1 MNERPIEPVS
11 EYFSVKVS
19 KDDREIIRILQE
31 KMDYKIVIQRVMKQF
46 FSGEPEVELDED
58 GFHIALEIWINLIVF
73 SDDYVM
79 SHFSKE
85 IDRIKYL
92 LYGERQPESN

>member
-58 GFHIALEIWINLIVF
+58 GFHVALEIWINLIVF
-73 SDDYVM
+73 TDDYVM

>member
-46 FSGEPEVELDED
+46 FSGESEVEFDEE
-58 GFHIALEIWINLIVF
+58 GFHVALEIWINLIVF
-73 SDDYVM
+73 TDDYVM

>member
-46 FSGEPEVELDED
+46 FSGEPEVELDEE
-58 GFHIALEIWINLIVF
+58 GFHVALEIWINLIVF
-73 SDDYVM
+73 TDDYVM

>member
-46 FSGEPEVELDED
+46 FSGESEVELDEE
-58 GFHIALEIWINLIVF
+58 GFHVALEIWINLIVF
-73 SDDYVM
+73 TDDYVM

>member
-1 MNERPIEPVS
+1 MNERPTEPVS

-46 FSGEPEVELDED
+46 FSGESEVELDEK
-58 GFHIALEIWINLIVF
+58 GFHTALEIWINLIVF
-73 SDDYVM
+73 TDDYVM

>member
-46 FSGEPEVELDED
+46 FSGESEVELDEE
-58 GFHIALEIWINLIVF
+58 GFHTALEIWINLIVF
-73 SDDYVM
+73 TDDYVM